1 MSRRSRRALQR
12 GLAGAASVVAL
23 LLLIEGGARLAEPR
37 LPGMVKP
44 PPTEGGV
51 LMAGHPTRLWG
62 NHANGTR
69 QTGDTTATINAEGL
83 RGELP
88 ELPRPAGRERVMV
101 IGDSTSFGHGVP
113 DGAAYVN
120 VAVRILAESGLDV
133 DVVNGGVAG
142 YSIAQSGLLMEEV
155 GWAMEPTLL
164 VITNLW
170 SDNTFDA
177 FRDEDLLASQS
188 FSHHNP
194 LAHSRALT
202 LLATALGAGDPSGGR
217 LITVSK
223 LEPWPEDKVRRVP
236 VERYAALL
244 DELIGEARARGVGV
258 AFVRNANELLLT
270 EWREPRP
277 PTWVPYFELMEAL
290 AGHHGVP
297 MVDTGPVF
305 VGSGLEKEE
314 LFLDLM
320 HPTVLGHELV
330 GTVLAEQLLG
340 AGWPQA
346 RLVGSAEAF
355 SSQIVD
361 IEPPEDVHDVGL
373 AHDGG
378 VQQLLFEQP

>member
-1 MSRRSRRALQR
+1 
-12 GLAGAASVVAL
+12 
-23 LLLIEGGARLAEPR
+23 
-37 LPGMVKP
+37 
-44 PPTEGGV
+44 
-51 LMAGHPTRLWG
+51 
-62 NHANGTR
+62 
-69 QTGDTTATINAEGL
+69 
-83 RGELP
+83 
-88 ELPRPAGRERVMV
+88 MV

-177 FRDEDLLASQS
+177 FHDEDLLASQR

-202 LLATALGAGDPSGGR
+202 LLATALGAGNPSGGR

-223 LEPWPEDKVRRVP
+223 LEPWPEGKVRRVP
-236 VERYAALL
+236 VERYAVLV
-244 DELIGEARARGVGV
+244 DQLIGEARSRGIGV
-258 AFVRNANELLLT
+258 AFVRNANELLLVD
-270 EWREPRP
+270 WKDPAP
-277 PTWVPYFELMEAL
+277 PTWEPYFEVMTAL
-290 AGHHGVP
+290 AEHHGVP
-297 MVDTGPVF
+297 MVDTGTVF
-305 VGSGLEKEE
+305 EESGLDKGE

-320 HPTVLGHELV
+320 HPTVMGHELV
-330 GTVLAEQLLG
+330 GTALADQVLAS
-340 AGWPQA
+340 GWPQV

-355 SSQIVD
+355 PGQFVD